1 MKKNQPLHMLAL
13 AFALAIVAPAH
24 AHSARTAP
32 PDTDEAGIRA
42 TIESFRT
49 AIIQKDRERFLTL
62 FVQNDVPWQSVME
75 DRSLAQIR
83 AKRPE
88 AIKARFKRE
97 NNPVA
102 FIDGIVASRN
112 ASEETFSNIHIDSD
126 GDVATVAFDY
136 QFLSNG
142 KATNWGKECWL
153 MVRTEDG
160 WKITSLAY
168 SVVLPA
174 AG

>member
-1 MKKNQPLHMLAL
+1 MRATLPLYALAL
-13 AFALAIVAPAH
+13 ALVLAFVPARST
-24 AHSARTAP
+24 AARGTQ
-32 PDTDEAGIRA
+32 DEAGIRA
-42 TIESFRT
+42 VIESFRT
-49 AIIQKDRERFLTL
+49 AIIEKDRARFLDL
-62 FVQNDVPWQSVME
+62 FVQQDVPWQSVLE

-83 AKRPE
+83 AKHPE

-112 ASEETFSNIHIDSD
+112 TTEETFSDIRIESD
-126 GDVATVAFDY
+126 GDVATVTFDY

-142 KATNWGKECWL
+142 RATNRGKECWL
-153 MVRTEDG
+153 MVRTEAG

-168 SVVLPA
+168 SVVLPPPA
-174 AG
+174 SD